1 MKQLNLMKALF
12 CLLGCAAVLTSCK
25 DDDQAVQTPA
35 IEVAATRVDVPAEG
49 GPAQVGYQL
58 LNVGDA
64 SGLTV
69 RSDAAWVHDFDL
81 SQARILSFQVDDNP
95 LTDIRQTKIWLEYP
109 GAEPAA
115 VSIRQQGFEIPDF
128 EIVVKEQTG
137 GSVVFEIYPL
147 SSSKPY
153 FASVVPK
160 ASMDMYPDDDDY
172 FQADLEYFK
181 AVAQASEMTLDQYL
195 MASTFKGAQRL
206 TYNGLTQKEDYV
218 IYAYGLTL
226 LGERTTPIIRLPLSI
241 PPVVSET
248 RLSYKMTVTTTKIN
262 LDITA
267 TNNDPYIWSIEP
279 AEYFRGQTDEEMM
292 TTVSEIYGEY
302 MDMIAETGS
311 TTVSYDIDA
320 GEEYVVLLFGWQYG
334 SWTTGLQ
341 KEFVQIPAGGNP
353 ADCRFTF
360 SVADIHP
367 YDATVSIVASDNTVY
382 YYWDVFEASA
392 SEQQIMTYIQNDID
406 NYIRNTGTNAA
417 AFWQRYA
424 VRGTTTMARS
434 GLYSNTEYKTV
445 AFAVNTKTGDI
456 AGDFYYGEP
465 FRTAESVKADISIEV
480 GYDKYYDG
488 TALAEAMPEKY
499 GDCVNMA
506 YVPLTTAITGQAEHY
521 YYAVMQY
528 ETGFDDP
535 AVVPDDMI
543 MYALRSSGVADQPNK
558 NFILDFNMDMI
569 IFAIAEDAA
578 GNFSPVYRHRI
589 HLTKSGVSPI
599 DDLISGAALSA
610 SAATRSSLTVRKTDP
625 ARKPSQ
631 IAQTKPERTEAAT
644 IERERLR
651 REPAAAKAGVTARRG
666 VLCK

>member
-1 MKQLNLMKALF
+1 M
-12 CLLGCAAVLTSCK
+12 
-25 DDDQAVQTPA
+25 DD
-35 IEVAATRVDVPAEG
+35 G
-49 GPAQVGYQL
+49 
-58 LNVGDA
+58 A
-64 SGLTV
+64 SKGV
-69 RSDAAWVHDFDL
+69 RSD
-81 SQARILSFQVDDNP
+81 
-95 LTDIRQTKIWLEYP
+95 T
-109 GAEPAA
+109 
-115 VSIRQQGFEIPDF
+115 
-128 EIVVKEQTG
+128 
-137 GSVVFEIYPL
+137 
-147 SSSKPY
+147 
-153 FASVVPK
+153 
-160 ASMDMYPDDDDY
+160 
-172 FQADLEYFK
+172 
-181 AVAQASEMTLDQYL
+181 
-195 MASTFKGAQRL
+195 
-206 TYNGLTQKEDYV
+206 
-218 IYAYGLTL
+218 
-226 LGERTTPIIRLPLSI
+226 
-241 PPVVSET
+241 
-248 RLSYKMTVTTTKIN
+248 
-262 LDITA
+262 
-267 TNNDPYIWSIEP
+267 
-279 AEYFRGQTDEEMM
+279 
-292 TTVSEIYGEY
+292 
-302 MDMIAETGS
+302 
-311 TTVSYDIDA
+311 
-320 GEEYVVLLFGWQYG
+320 
-334 SWTTGLQ
+334 
-341 KEFVQIPAGGNP
+341 
-353 ADCRFTF
+353 RFTF